1 MRVAVADDS
10 ALFRTGLV
18 RLLEGA
24 GVQVTGEARDGEEL
38 LRLVA
43 GEQPDVAVVDIRMPP
58 SMTDEGLRVAREIR
72 GRWPAVAVLVLSTY
86 LETEFATELISSSQ
100 QKVGYLLKDRVED
113 TDELL
118 DALRRL
124 ARGGSIVDPEVVA
137 RLLGRRRTASP
148 LDELSGRERE
158 ILGLMA
164 KGRSNQAIGE
174 RLFLSERTVESH
186 VSSIFGKL
194 GLQPAADDHR
204 RVRAVL
210 LYLGQT

>member
-10 ALFRTGLV
+10 ALFRAGLV

-24 GVQVTGEARDGEEL
+24 GVEVTGEARDGEEL

-43 GEQPDVAVVDIRMPP
+43 AAQPDVALVDIRMPP

-72 GRWPAVAVLVLSTY
+72 QRWPAVAVLVLSTY
-86 LETEFATELISSSQ
+86 LETEFATELVSSSQ
-100 QKVGYLLKDRVED
+100 QRVGYLLKDRVED

-148 LDELSGRERE
+148 LNELSGRERE
-158 ILGLMA
+158 ILALMA
-164 KGRSNQAIGE
+164 EGRSNQAIGE

-210 LYLGQT
+210 LYLGRT

>member
-1 MRVAVADDS
+1 
-10 ALFRTGLV
+10 LV
-18 RLLEGA
+18 RA
-24 GVQVTGEARDGEEL
+24 N
-38 LRLVA
+38 
-43 GEQPDVAVVDIRMPP
+43 
-58 SMTDEGLRVAREIR
+58 
-72 GRWPAVAVLVLSTY
+72 
-86 LETEFATELISSSQ
+86 
-100 QKVGYLLKDRVED
+100 

-137 RLLGRRRTASP
+137 RLLGRRRRASP
-148 LDELSGRERE
+148 VDELSGRERE
-158 ILGLMA
+158 ILALMA
-164 KGRSNQAIGE
+164 QGRSNQAIGE